1 MFDVIIVGAGP
12 VGLEAAIL
20 AKRAGLSAVVLDQG
34 AIVNAITQYPT
45 YMTFF
50 TTAERLE
57 IGNHPFI
64 GNGHK
69 PTRKEA
75 LDYYRRVVEN
85 EQLDV
90 RTYTPVT
97 GIFKR
102 AGSFAVVTPNASLK
116 ARVVVIATGY
126 FDTPNELRA
135 PGADLP
141 HVTYR
146 YLEAHPWFGRNVMVV
161 GGGSS
166 AADASLE
173 LFRAGANVTLVH
185 RGPDMKKSLKYW
197 IRPDLENRITEG
209 SITAHFGSE
218 VAEFTPDGATLRT
231 PNGSTHV
238 QADKIFLLTGYRSEP
253 MLARDLGANIE
264 NDLSVVVN
272 PDTFES
278 SVPGAYVIGSAAFG
292 TRTSE
297 VFIEN
302 GLLHARAALAH
313 IRATLQQE
321 SE

>member
-97 GIFKR
+97 NITKNEANFT
-102 AGSFAVVTPNASLK
+102 VTTPNETHNAK
-116 ARVVVIATGY
+116 VVVIATGY
-126 FDTPNELRA
+126 FDTPNELSA
-135 PGADLP
+135 PGGDLP

-146 YLEAHPWFGRNVMVV
+146 YLEAHPWYGRNVIVV

-197 IRPDLENRITEG
+197 IRPDLENRIKEG
-209 SITAHFGSE
+209 SITAYFKSE
-218 VAEFTPDGATLRT
+218 ITKFTPDGAILAT
-231 PNGSTHV
+231 PAGPQEV

-253 MLARDLGANIE
+253 TLARSLGATIE

-278 SVPGAYVIGSAAFG
+278 SVAGAYVIGSAAFG

-313 IRATLQQE
+313 IRATLLGE

>member
-1 MFDVIIVGAGP
+1 MFDVIVVGAGP

-97 GIFKR
+97 SITKDTTT
-102 AGSFAVVTPNASLK
+102 FAVTTPTESLEAK
-116 ARVVVIATGY
+116 VVIIATGY
-126 FDTPNELRA
+126 FDTPNELSA

-141 HVTYR
+141 HVTHR
-146 YLEAHPWFGRNVMVV
+146 YLEAHPWFKRSVMVV

-197 IRPDLENRITEG
+197 IRPDLENRIKEG
-209 SITAHFGSE
+209 SITAHFNSE
-218 VAEFTPDGATLRT
+218 ITEFTNEGATLIT
-231 PNGSTHV
+231 PNGQAHV

-253 MLARDLGANIE
+253 TLARSLGATIND
-264 NDLSVVVN
+264 DLSVVVN
-272 PDTFES
+272 PNTFES
-278 SVPGAYVIGSAAFG
+278 SVTGAYVIGSAAFG

-313 IRATLQQE
+313 IRDTLR
-321 SE
+321 